1 MKFSIHLF
9 LFLIL
14 MMTTSGLVELGL
26 ICLVEAGEEIVILKT
41 NQKIPQYNLPA
52 EAFKKAL
59 SYPVREFDIEG
70 DLNKGRKLIE
80 KIKHDKPRLIF
91 AIGDKATFL
100 AKEGF
105 PDVPI
110 IFSMVLNW
118 KKLDLSKNK
127 NITGISLDVPPESQ
141 FTHLKLIAPQI
152 SRIGVIYSPEASQEL
167 IRRAREISSGL
178 GIKLVEVQVTSEKAV
193 KKAWDGIKN
202 QIDALWM
209 VADPIVITQDNFEFL
224 QKQTL
229 QQKIPFLGYSEN
241 FVKAG
246 ALLSVSPDYETIGSQ
261 AASITLQILKDK
273 QKPWDI
279 QVTEPIGTVIVL
291 NKATAKKLGLSLS
304 DSILQLVNRTFE

>member
-1 MKFSIHLF
+1 MRRPFYLF
-9 LFLIL
+9 LFLITITL
-14 MMTTSGLVELGL
+14 SLAELGL
-26 ICLVEAGEEIVILKT
+26 ICSVKAGEEIVILNT
-41 NQKIPQYNLPA
+41 NQKIPQYNLSA

-70 DLNKGRKLIE
+70 NLGKGQKLIE
-80 KIKHDKPRLIF
+80 KIKQDKPQLIF

-105 PDVPI
+105 SNVPI

-118 KKLDLSKNK
+118 KKLDLLKNK

-141 FTHLKLIAPQI
+141 FTQLKLIAPQV
-152 SRIGVIYSPEASQEL
+152 SHIGVIYSPEASQEL
-167 IRRAREISSGL
+167 IRRAKEISTGL
-178 GIKLVEVQVTSEKAV
+178 GIELVEVQVTSEKEV

-202 QIDALWM
+202 RIDALWM
-209 VADPIVITQDNFEFL
+209 VADPIVITRDNFEFL

-246 ALLSVSPDYETIGSQ
+246 ALVSVSPDYETIGSQ
-261 AASITLQILKDK
+261 AASIALQILKDK

-279 QVTEPIGTVIVL
+279 QVTEPIGTIIVL
-291 NKATAKKLGLSLS
+291 NKATAKKLGLSLT
-304 DSILQLVNRTFE
+304 DSILQLVNRTVE